1 MFAYATVGCTNF
13 EASLKFFDATMQV
26 LGYKRV
32 QEYLKEGWVA
42 YGDPNDAANP
52 SSPLLWVCKNPYN
65 CQPATIGNGSMMS
78 FAAQTRAQVDAF
90 YEAGLANGGSN
101 EGAPGT
107 REAYGP
113 DLYLAYVRDPMGNKF
128 SVSTR
133 SPT

>member
-1 MFAYATVGCTNF
+1 M
-13 EASLKFFDATMQV
+13 L
-26 LGYKRV
+26 
-32 QEYLKEGWVA
+32 
-42 YGDPNDAANP
+42 
-52 SSPLLWVCKNPYN
+52 
-65 CQPATIGNGSMMS
+65 S
-78 FAAQTRAQVDAF
+78 FVAQTRAQVDAF
-90 YEAGLANGGSN
+90 YAAGLANGGNS